1 MSVNKDIREI
11 NENIKELN
19 ENITNTVKNHLPSQL
34 QYIFGVY
41 FLGLFFMMIYR
52 LANYAIHCFV
62 SFSDFSFVLLIRS
75 LLVGIRFDTI
85 VLCWILGAFLVLM
98 VIGAVFKINLKWF
111 YRPIHILICAIF
123 LFSFFVIAVDVAYFS
138 YFRSHINIIALS
150 WIQSFSYIGSLILR
164 HPIYLVYFSIFL
176 ISLVWYIWL
185 MYCLYN
191 ATLLRIIAPNKQIR
205 HLGKTLLYSFLLL
218 GLCGWGMYGR
228 TTSKEPLTIASAY
241 FSDSDFFNQLAVSP
255 LFNLH
260 QSIKEEAYQNN
271 IPLTVVD
278 GMTTRSIVKDQFF
291 SQNERPLSSPT
302 LPPSTNIVMI
312 MLENVSSEDISLRT
326 TPQLY
331 NISRSSLCFTNVYP
345 DGQYDYNGVFSTL
358 FGYPN
363 ILSSNSMT
371 SAIIPKFDG
380 IPAFLHFKKYKNL
393 FFTTH
398 KQKGNNAFRFLYR
411 NNFDYIFSNPN
422 LDTKQ
427 TITKIST
434 LTTNFFAC
442 ILVNRDSD
450 DNLRNVD
457 NKIKDFINRCKN
469 TPWFSKTAFIF
480 VGCNGEDK
488 VPCMIYMPGSI
499 KTERNNNLACQTDIP
514 TTLLSMIDKDYNNDN
529 SLGLNIF
536 SGQRDYAISSYPS
549 YAICQDSVWKYVW
562 RDSGQESLYLKSDPD
577 PKHNYIKMYNSQ
589 AEKMK
594 EYLFAMLQYTQYNV
608 SQIKLKR
615 Q

>member
-1 MSVNKDIREI
+1 MSVNKDILDI
-11 NENIKELN
+11 NSNIKELN

-41 FLGLFFMMIYR
+41 FLALFFMLLYR
-52 LANYAIHCFV
+52 LATYAIHCFV

-85 VLCWILGAFLVLM
+85 VLCWILGIFLLLM
-98 VIGAVFKINLKWF
+98 VIGALFKINTKWF
-111 YRPIHILICAIF
+111 YRIIHIIICAIF
-123 LFSFFVIAVDVAYFS
+123 IFAFFVIAVDVAYFS
-138 YFRSHINIIALS
+138 YFKSHINIIALS

-176 ISLVWYIWL
+176 FSIVWYIWL

-191 ATLLRIIAPNKQIR
+191 ATLFKIISPYKQVR
-205 HLGKTLLYSFLLL
+205 HLGKTSLYSLLL
-218 GLCGWGMYGR
+218 LCLCVWGMYGR
-228 TTSKEPLTIASAY
+228 TFSKEPLTIASAY

-260 QSIKEEAYQNN
+260 QSIKEESNQNN
-271 IPLTVVD
+271 IPLTVID
-278 GMTTRSIVKDQFF
+278 GITTKNIVNEQFF
-291 SQNERPLSSPT
+291 SQNDRPLSCPT

-312 MLENVSSEDISLRT
+312 MLENVALDDITPRN

-331 NISRSSLCFTNVYP
+331 NIERSSLCFTNVYP
-345 DGQYDYNGVFSTL
+345 DGAYDYNGIFSTL

-380 IPAFLHFKKYKNL
+380 IPSFLHFKKYKNL
-393 FFTTH
+393 FFTTY
-398 KQKGNNAFRFLYR
+398 KQKGNNAIRFLYR
-411 NNFDYIFSNPN
+411 NNFDDILADPH

-427 TITKIST
+427 AIAEIST
-434 LTTNFFAC
+434 ITTNFFVC
-442 ILVNRDSD
+442 ILLNRNSK
-450 DNLRNVD
+450 DNLRDMD
-457 NKIKDFINRCKN
+457 NKIKDFLNRSKK
-469 TPWFSKTAFIF
+469 TPWFSRTAFVF
-480 VGCNGEDK
+480 VGSNGVDK
-488 VPCMIYMPGSI
+488 IPFMVYMPNVL
-499 KTERNNNLACQTDIP
+499 KAEKNNNLANQTDIP
-514 TTLLSMIDKDYNNDN
+514 VTLSSMIDKDYNNDN
-529 SLGLNIF
+529 TLGLNIF
-536 SGQRDYAISSYPS
+536 SSQRDFAISSYPH

-562 RDSGQESLYLKSDPD
+562 RDSGQESLYLKSDTNT
-577 PKHNYIKMYNSQ
+577 KHNYIKMYNSQ

-594 EYLFAMLQYTQYNV
+594 KYLFAMLQYTQYNV